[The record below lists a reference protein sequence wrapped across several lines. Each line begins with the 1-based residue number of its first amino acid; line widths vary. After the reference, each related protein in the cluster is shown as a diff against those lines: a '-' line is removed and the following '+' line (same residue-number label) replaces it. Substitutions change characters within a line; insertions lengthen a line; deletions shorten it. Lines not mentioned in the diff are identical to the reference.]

1 MNLDFQWLFKVEE
14 TSQKSLLSHLQY
26 IPCVSL
32 NWSGSLAYFWTNYC
46 MSAENVDIILSLLY
60 GSFFFFFK
68 LLTTLT
74 FFYRFLH
81 SGFSIC
87 GWFRLCSQVFQ
98 PEKPS
103 LFLYFS
109 SYLSS
114 LRYLAQTGNF
124 PCHSSISKVTF
135 PVCVFFLIELSK
147 FSSWFVEI
155 LYSRYTS
162 FCWISVLWKVLTFHI

>member
-46 MSAENVDIILSLLY
+46 MSAENVGIILSLLY
-60 GSFFFFFK
+60 GSFFLNCSQLWLSFIGFSTLALVSVADSNSVPRFFSQKNQFYLCIFPLIYRLWNIWHKQGIFLAIVISVK
-68 LLTTLT
+68 LL
-74 FFYRFLH
+74 
-81 SGFSIC
+81 S
-87 GWFRLCSQVFQ
+87 LC
-98 PEKPS
+98 
-103 LFLYFS
+103 
-109 SYLSS
+109 
-114 LRYLAQTGNF
+114 
-124 PCHSSISKVTF
+124 
-135 PVCVFFLIELSK
+135 FFLIELSK

-162 FCWISVLWKVLTFHI
+162 FCWIYVLQKVLSFHI